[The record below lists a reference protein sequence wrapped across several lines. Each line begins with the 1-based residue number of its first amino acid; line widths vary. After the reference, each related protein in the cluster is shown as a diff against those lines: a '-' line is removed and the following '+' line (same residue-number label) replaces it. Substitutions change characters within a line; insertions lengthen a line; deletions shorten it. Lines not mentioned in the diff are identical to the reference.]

1 MHACRTFLRGRS
13 GRLVLAA
20 VLLAT
25 GVALSGFGAYA
36 RASAPRGF
44 VTAEGTRLLLDG
56 RPYRFTG
63 LNYYNAN
70 SRSNC
75 GYTPGDLGGDLA
87 DWGPGDEAMRAWFF
101 QDLATR
107 TGVRDWAAFDHTLA
121 IARTHG
127 IKVIAT
133 LTNQWGDCEEEPG
146 YKGES
151 WYASGYKRRPAGSLL
166 PAAYRD
172 YVAQIVARYKDD
184 PTILAWQL
192 VNEAED
198 ATSLGGPCTSTG
210 TATLKAFAADVSG
223 LIKSIDPNHLVSLG
237 TMGGG
242 QCGAQGEQYSVL
254 HDVASIDLCE
264 YHDYGAPLDPM
275 PGDAWNGLKLRITQC
290 DELGKPLFVGESGIM
305 TAAVG
310 GLQPRAGAFQAQLDA
325 QFKAGVVGFLPWA
338 WVDSAH
344 GGSSLNDD
352 YGIGPGDPVL
362 GVLAGH

>member
-1 MHACRTFLRGRS
+1 VSVATLACG
-13 GRLVLAA
+13 
-20 VLLAT
+20 
-25 GVALSGFGAYA
+25 GAYA
-36 RASAPRGF
+36 HTTAASGF
-44 VTAEGTRLLLDG
+44 VTANGTRLFLDG

-70 SRSNC
+70 SRRNC
-75 GYTPGDLGGDLA
+75 GYTPGDLDGDLRLWA
-87 DWGPGDEAMRAWFF
+87 PGEKVLRAWFF

-107 TGVRDWAAFDHTLA
+107 DGVRDWAAFDHTLA
-121 IARTHG
+121 VARQRG
-127 IKVIAT
+127 IRVIAT
-133 LTNQWGDCEEEPG
+133 LTNQWGDCEEDAG

-151 WYASGYKRRPAGSLL
+151 WYASGYKRRPAGSQL
-166 PAAYRD
+166 PATYRD
-172 YVAQIVARYKDD
+172 YVAQIVGRYRNDS
-184 PTILAWQL
+184 TILAWQL

-198 ATSLGGPCTSTG
+198 AESLEGPCPRTA

-242 QCGAQGEQYSVL
+242 QCGAQDEQYKVL

-275 PGDAWNGLKLRITQC
+275 PGDVWNGLRRRISQC
-290 DELGKPLFVGESGIM
+290 GELDKPLFVGESGIM

-310 GLQPRAGAFQAQLDA
+310 GLQARARAFSAKLEA
-325 QFKAGVVGFLPWA
+325 QFGAGVVGVLPWA
-338 WVDSAH
+338 WVDAMH

-352 YGIGPGDPVL
+352 YGIGPGDPAL
-362 GVLAGH
+362 GVLARY

>member
-1 MHACRTFLRGRS
+1 MLHVARGRP
-13 GRLVLAA
+13 GRLALVAVAVAAA
-20 VLLAT
+20 V
-25 GVALSGFGAYA
+25 GVAPRCVVDASG
-36 RASAPRGF
+36 ASAPAGF
-44 VTAEGTRLLLDG
+44 VTAQGTRLFLDG

-70 SRSNC
+70 SRANC
-75 GYTPGDLGGDLA
+75 GYTPGDLDQDLA
-87 DWGPGDEAMRAWFF
+87 YWGAGDKVLRSWFF

-107 TGVRDWAAFDHTLA
+107 NGVRDWAAFDYTLA
-121 IARTHG
+121 AARKHG

-133 LTNQWGDCEEEPG
+133 LTNQWGDCEDDAR

-151 WYASGYKRRPAGSLL
+151 WYASGYRTRPQGSHL

-172 YVAQIVARYKDD
+172 YVRQIVTRYRDD

-198 ATSLGGPCTSTG
+198 AVSVAGACRPTA
-210 TATLKAFAADVSG
+210 TATLKAFATDVSR

-242 QCGAQGEQYSVL
+242 QCGAAAEAYEAL

-264 YHDYGAPLDPM
+264 YHDYGAPLEPM
-275 PGDAWNGLKLRITQC
+275 PGGPWDGLARRIAQC
-290 DELGKPLFVGESGIM
+290 DAVGKPLFVGESGII

-310 GLQPRAGAFQAQLDA
+310 GLSARALAFAAQLKA
-325 QFKAGVVGFLPWA
+325 QFAAGVVGFLPWA

-344 GGSSLNDD
+344 GGSSRNND

-362 GVLAGH
+362 GVLGGR